1 MSDQTCDAKFTIESV
16 DLLKRLCYEGSLSP
30 EDVEV
35 LQSNKVSIN
44 YSIKNDAE
52 IVFRFFQS
60 YEIIELLTKMTA
72 LYNISLMYSN
82 HVMKFNHCKFNSMKS
97 VISDNDILVEAKFIC
112 EAKPGLSVEF
122 EHTKIGD

>member
-35 LQSNKVSIN
+35 LQLNKVSIN

-97 VISDNDILVEAKFIC
+97 VISDNDILVEATFIC
-112 EAKPGLSVEF
+112 ESEPGLSVEF
-122 EHTKIGD
+122 EHIKIGD